1 MKSKENAALAGAA
14 QKRDET
20 ARGQRLSVSA
30 RKYRPT
36 PRASQIL
43 SPMLRTAHRKRW
55 TRVLDALLELGA
67 KWSART

>member
-1 MKSKENAALAGAA
+1 MRSKENAALRNAA
-14 QKRDET
+14 QKRVET

-43 SPMLRTAHRKRW
+43 TPMLRTAHRKRW
-55 TRVLDALLELGA
+55 TRVLDALLELAA
-67 KWSART
+67 KWTQSV